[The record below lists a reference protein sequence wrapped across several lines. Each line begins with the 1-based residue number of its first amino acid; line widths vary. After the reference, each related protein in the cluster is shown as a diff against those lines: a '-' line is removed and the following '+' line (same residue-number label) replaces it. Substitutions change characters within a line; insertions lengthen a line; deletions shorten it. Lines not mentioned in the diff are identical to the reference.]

1 MGFIQKIKKTV
12 ERSNPFMAQAGW
24 GRALRAV
31 ARAQLE
37 RNSRTQVLAPRRT
50 FCLSQNG
57 RLPPRMNGL
66 RSDESKKGFFG

>member
-24 GRALRAV
+24 GRALR
-31 ARAQLE
+31 
-37 RNSRTQVLAPRRT
+37 APRRT